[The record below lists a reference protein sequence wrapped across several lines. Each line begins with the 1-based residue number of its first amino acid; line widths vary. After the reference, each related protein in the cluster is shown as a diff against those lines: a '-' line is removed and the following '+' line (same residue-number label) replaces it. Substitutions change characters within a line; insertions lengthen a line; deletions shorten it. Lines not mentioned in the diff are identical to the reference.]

1 MDSLNNISFNILV
14 HYNVSLVVMWHHL
27 LTQGCDHLFHH
38 GVKNMPS
45 STRVCQVPK
54 KSTSKFRVLRTQGA
68 LNLANLIENMAK
80 NHIGGISIRQRERGE
95 AVQLVMMI
103 LTF

>member
-1 MDSLNNISFNILV
+1 M
-14 HYNVSLVVMWHHL
+14 
-27 LTQGCDHLFHH
+27 
-38 GVKNMPS
+38 S
-45 STRVCQVPK
+45 SSQ